1 MQLCNSFKV
10 HLSASAGRFSGEGD
24 LTTGNL
30 AVSTDVDGVQH
41 FASELEHYRAIF
53 AFPEEVALR
62 LARTEVELFLRVSS
76 TNYLRYVASESLHHS
91 VPSYTPPTRSV
102 TCLATTGN
110 VTGALSCPLLTIE
123 PPSGI
128 AGAGPL
134 SSQESASI
142 EPQLSNDSIECKI
155 LL

>member
-1 MQLCNSFKV
+1 MLKAHMCAF
-10 HLSASAGRFSGEGD
+10 AGRFSGEGD

-41 FASELEHYRAIF
+41 FANELEHYRAIF

-76 TNYLRYVASESLHHS
+76 TNYLRYVACDSLRHS

-102 TCLATTGN
+102 TCLATAGN
-110 VTGALSCPLLTIE
+110 ASGALSCPLLTIE
-123 PPSGI
+123 PPASSGI
-128 AGAGPL
+128 AGNAPF
-134 SSQESASI
+134 SSREQEPTNI

-155 LL
+155 